1 MQDKIFVRAA
11 IAPRRLG
18 SPSVS
23 LLIEALNENDPKIR
37 WVTLPGQIGLPAIL
51 SLTEA
56 LKGYGKHPDEMLPYL
71 PQTLNQREFRAY
83 YNF

>member
-37 WVTLPGQIGLPAIL
+37 WVTLPGQIGLPAIP

-56 LKGYGKHPDEMLPYL
+56 LKDRNGTMQEGATSAVG
-71 PQTLNQREFRAY
+71 QIAT
-83 YNF
+83 NF